1 MLRLNKLI
9 VRRKINRGFSVNM
22 EMLIEFITRS
32 VHRQLNE
39 CRATFVCNIYVIIQ
53 QLAKGDAKNQD

>member
-22 EMLIEFITRS
+22 EMQIEFITRS
-32 VHRQLNE
+32 VHRQLKE